1 MVPLKVEDEAK
12 KMWTDISTRVVEF
25 SVTLLW
31 SSSAGK
37 EEICCAEGTSSQ
49 NPDWQGPP
57 FPLLSLAVCV
67 DGNLTVKAL
76 ISCSWPILLY
86 SQKNSAAL
94 PNSEE
99 SLRTATGERRQN
111 KKENGQTFP
120 CMCASSYVHIGT
132 LKEFNKKLQRDK
144 SMNVKHS
151 GTNVLAGESGYVRKA

>member
-1 MVPLKVEDEAK
+1 MDWYKHQSCWVLCDSFVELQCWEGGDLLCRR
-12 KMWTDISTRVVEF
+12 DIQPKSW
-25 SVTLLW
+25 L
-31 SSSAGK
+31 AG
-37 EEICCAEGTSSQ
+37 T
-49 NPDWQGPP
+49 P
-57 FPLLSLAVCV
+57 FPSSLLAVCV

-86 SQKNSAAL
+86 SQKNSEAL

-111 KKENGQTFP
+111 KKENRQTFP
-120 CMCASSYVHIGT
+120 CMCAASYVHIGT
-132 LKEFNKKLQRDK
+132 RKEFNKKLQRDK